1 MAEIGNETSSE
12 VSAKNSSDAVHY
24 GSRAERKK
32 AERPSLGKS
41 ARAAFTSTREK
52 KTRVAKTSTAVAVSR
67 ASVTKNE
74 APRSSGNPSA
84 RSQSAQRASS
94 RRRASGAIVMTV
106 AVGIIGTFG
115 IPAYAFNPA
124 DGAVDHTTFVAST
137 GTTQSLYVAGAAE
150 ASTARDAFS
159 ATAAAPVV
167 VENTYGDAPTSRG
180 ASVDVSGIA
189 SNSALLSAALS
200 LVGMPGDC
208 TMLVESALR
217 ILGYQVGDLAP
228 MGFGGYGTVFHD
240 PSQVQPGDIMMRG
253 GHVAIYA
260 GPGLAVQG
268 GIGYMSY
275 LTSVA
280 SNPAEYAAFVRVG

>member
-1 MAEIGNETSSE
+1 MAEIGNETSPE
-12 VSAKNSSDAVHY
+12 VFAHNSSDAIHY

-32 AERPSLGKS
+32 AERSTLASS
-41 ARAAFTSTREK
+41 ARSSFSSFRGSRS
-52 KTRVAKTSTAVAVSR
+52 RVAVLSTAVATTRPS
-67 ASVTKNE
+67 ASKNE
-74 APRSSGNPSA
+74 APRNAPRLVNA
-84 RSQSAQRASS
+84 NRVAL

-106 AVGIIGTFG
+106 AVGIIGTFAL
-115 IPAYAFNPA
+115 PAYAFNPA
-124 DGAVDHTTFVAST
+124 SGAVDHTTFVVPQ
-137 GTTQSLYVAGAAE
+137 GTTQSLYVAASTEG
-150 ASTARDAFS
+150 STARDAFS
-159 ATAAAPVV
+159 ATAAAPVAV
-167 VENTYGDAPTSRG
+167 NNGYGDAPFSPG

-200 LVGMPGDC
+200 LIGMPGDC

-217 ILGYQVGDLAP
+217 LIGYQVGDLAP
-228 MGFGGYGTVFHD
+228 MGFGGYGTVFYD
-240 PSQVQPGDIMMRG
+240 PNQVQPGDIMMRG

-260 GPGLAVQG
+260 GPGLAAQG